1 MSQHDVAKLAGVSQ
15 PAVLKRM
22 RREGWAKVA
31 DQSDLARRA
40 YDRADGESLKG
51 GDAED
56 VPEHPASTGP
66 VSGVIVE
73 TAVQLRAKVID
84 RHRKEWDGAR
94 NFIYKAIRNSDF
106 DKAKLG
112 KITAEALKIVQDGER
127 KAWGLD
133 KDDEKS
139 QVTVV
144 VKRTED

>member
-40 YDRADGESLKG
+40 YDRADGESIG
-51 GDAED
+51 VASDIE
-56 VPEHPASTGP
+56 PQHPASTGP
-66 VSGVIVE
+66 VAGVIVE

-94 NFIYKAIRNSDF
+94 NFIYKAIQNQDF